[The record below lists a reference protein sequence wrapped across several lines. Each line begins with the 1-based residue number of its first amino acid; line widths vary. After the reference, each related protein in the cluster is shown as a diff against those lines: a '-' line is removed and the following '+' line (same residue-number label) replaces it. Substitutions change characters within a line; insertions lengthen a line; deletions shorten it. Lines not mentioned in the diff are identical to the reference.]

1 MNVNSTRVKV
11 STVTD
16 DPLSR
21 DVVQFR
27 RTEGVLHPRRVW
39 APASSSSIMM
49 ITRVRSAVS
58 SIIGGIMASGSSA
71 QEMHPDPPP
80 PRFPYSRPDFLALSP
95 DEVECS
101 ADHISRPILI
111 LKEMKLPWA
120 TGYAEWVRR
129 RALICA
135 RGCCG
140 MFALFVIITWGTENE
155 RSMTRIHTFI
165 SMQL

>member
-1 MNVNSTRVKV
+1 MRVKV
-11 STVTD
+11 TKVTRW
-16 DPLSR
+16 PAVTWCRSVPPHWR
-21 DVVQFR
+21 C
-27 RTEGVLHPRRVW
+27 
-39 APASSSSIMM
+39 APAATRLNTGVQCSSSTIIIIITTTTTIMM

-71 QEMHPDPPP
+71 QEIHPDPP

-120 TGYAEWVRR
+120 TGYAEWVATRW
-129 RALICA
+129 
-135 RGCCG
+135 
-140 MFALFVIITWGTENE
+140 FVHADAAECL
-155 RSMTRIHTFI
+155 RS
-165 SMQL
+165 SW